1 MSTRNI
7 PQYCKFIK
15 ILLFK
20 FNNCFYDLFA
30 IPYGI
35 SIFFSPMKITNY
47 CIDMYEKEHAV
58 VNNCGN
64 WNKKIW
70 AEIAEFRQ
78 VTYLQLQ
85 NHYLIWMITD
95 SHINAPWQWIFAVH
109 TSILLK
115 EWLISTFK
123 RNLLRPPLVNLV
135 FLSQIHHFNRIWQ
148 WHLVCKNALRSS
160 W

>member
-7 PQYCKFIK
+7 PQYRKLIK

-20 FNNCFYDLFA
+20 FNNCFYNLFA

-47 CIDMYEKEHAV
+47 CIDMYEKEHV
-58 VNNCGN
+58 VNNNCGN

-85 NHYLIWMITD
+85 NHHLIWTITD
-95 SHINAPWQWIFAVH
+95 SHINALWQWIFAVH

-115 EWLISTFK
+115 VNQHFQKWI
-123 RNLLRPPLVNLV
+123 LLRPSLVNLV
-135 FLSQIHHFNRIWQ
+135 FLSQIHHFNRIWK